1 MAKIRKFNDEQK
13 LKLKTAVKNQDK
25 SESWVKKHLVSNFQ
39 DKTVDIQS
47 IINPNFA
54 KKSITQSQLPPNSL
68 TSISQLE
75 IDILQ
80 KIVIRERLLSELN
93 RLIRSAS
100 EILSVIKEVVELVKV
115 LRQETLDIIE
125 HIVAWQQQLQGQ
137 HEMIR
142 PFLYKGM
149 NYLIK
154 IASDLNFL
162 DQYDDIMEYFCFE
175 FTHNPLAYRGGGHM
189 ITGHSMSTNHSQHYI
204 QGVLKSY
211 YVSGQTTVD
220 GYDVMRLH
228 NAEKMIQNEFNR
240 IMQQVQIF
248 NNNQNTNVPPA
259 ASSSGAVGET
269 TGMQVK
275 TDGIAGVGA
284 GPPSLEDLA
293 TFEQS
298 MILHAAN
305 QPKKEKKEK
314 PKRPTTAQRMKDLKT
329 EADELAAMMV

>member
-1 MAKIRKFNDEQK
+1 MAKVRKFNDEQK

-54 KKSITQSQLPPNSL
+54 KKSITQSQYAPNGL

-75 IDILQ
+75 IDTLQ
-80 KIVIRERLLSELN
+80 KIVIRERLLSELS

-100 EILSVIKEVVELVKV
+100 EIPSVVKETVELVKV

-125 HIVAWQQQLQGQ
+125 HIIIWQQQLQGQ
-137 HEMIR
+137 HEMVR

-154 IASDLNFL
+154 MASDLNFL
-162 DQYDDIMEYFCFE
+162 DQYDDIIEYFCFE
-175 FTHNPLAYRGGGHM
+175 FTNNPLAYRGGGHM
-189 ITGHSMSTNHSQHYI
+189 ITGHNMTTLHSQHYVH
-204 QGVLKSY
+204 GVLKSY
-211 YVSGQTTVD
+211 YDSGESTVD
-220 GYDVMRLH
+220 GFDVMRLH
-228 NAEKMIQNEFNR
+228 NAEKMIQSEFNR

-248 NNNQNTNVPPA
+248 NNNNNNNHTNIPKG

-269 TGMQVK
+269 TGIQVK
-275 TDGIAGVGA
+275 TDGIAGVG
-284 GPPSLEDLA
+284 GPPSLQDLA

-298 MILHAAN
+298 MMLHAAN

-314 PKRPTTAQRMKDLKT
+314 PKR
-329 EADELAAMMV
+329 